1 MGYGFNHI
9 DLTENCVLTD
19 FYKSKTPDMLHGTYN
34 SFDLNNLSD
43 DERRVNFR
51 FKDFVWVLKSMFEF
65 YLKIS
70 PVNSL

>member
-1 MGYGFNHI
+1 MGYGFNPI

-19 FYKSKTPDMLHGTYN
+19 FCKSKTADKLHGTYN

-51 FKDFVWVLKSMFEF
+51 FKSPVWVLKSMFEF
-65 YLKIS
+65 YLKIL